1 MNPPC
6 NGIFSTR
13 FAGKEA
19 FNLIGCFLR
28 KNDTR
33 GCSEI
38 LPNSVENDGK
48 KPLAWGGTFRYTLD
62 MKTRSHSHR
71 WGQFGRL
78 CLEPRILAVVLCVVV
93 MAPFAG
99 TQAFSTSTIGAN
111 EERHASRQS
120 ELRQRLLR
128 ERREAA
134 SRRQGMGAF
143 QDKKGVTI
151 LTNRPEKYRNRVG
164 YDEITLDYEMI
175 VIPDRYRNR
184 VTPEEYSTSDIGE
197 LVQRYARQY
206 NVDEGLIYAI
216 IKVESNGNPKA
227 VSPKGAR
234 GLMQLMPQTAEDMGV
249 KNIHDPAENI
259 AGGTQYFAKLLEL
272 FDNDPVSALAGY
284 NAGPENVKKW
294 GGVPPFEETQ
304 NYVKNVLK
312 LSQRY
317 SKTGVDASYLSRSF
331 LKTGLPAAKE
341 TKQVA
346 VVRKEEPKQK
356 FQVRFKSGTIQ
367 QAEKVVEEGDY
378 YYMDYK
384 GRSFRVRKGL
394 VETVTP
400 QPLSREASSR
410 VPSQM

>member
-1 MNPPC
+1 M
-6 NGIFSTR
+6 
-13 FAGKEA
+13 
-19 FNLIGCFLR
+19 
-28 KNDTR
+28 
-33 GCSEI
+33 
-38 LPNSVENDGK
+38 
-48 KPLAWGGTFRYTLD
+48 
-62 MKTRSHSHR
+62 
-71 WGQFGRL
+71 
-78 CLEPRILAVVLCVVV
+78 LCVVV

-99 TQAFSTSTIGAN
+99 TQAFSTSSISGN

-120 ELRQRLLR
+120 ELRQRLLQ

-143 QDKKGVTI
+143 QSKKGVTI
-151 LTNRPEKYRNRVG
+151 LTNRPEKYRNRAG
-164 YDEITLDYEMI
+164 YAEITLDYEPI
-175 VIPDRYRNR
+175 VVPDRFRNR
-184 VTPEEYSTSDIGE
+184 ATPGQYSTSEIGE

-216 IKVESNGNPKA
+216 IKVESNGNPNA

-234 GLMQLMPQTAEDMGV
+234 GLMQLMPATAEDMGV

-259 AGGTQYFAKLLEL
+259 AGGTQYIAKLLEL
-272 FDNDPVSALAGY
+272 FDNNPVNALAGY

-304 NYVKNVLK
+304 NYVNKVLR
-312 LSQRY
+312 LSARY
-317 SKTGVDASYLSRSF
+317 SKTGVDASYLSNSF
-331 LKTGLPAAKE
+331 LKARMSQEKGA
-341 TKQVA
+341 KQVA
-346 VVRKEEPKQK
+346 AVRKEEPKQK

-384 GRSFRVRKGL
+384 GRSFRVRRGL

-400 QPLSREASSR
+400 PPMTRQAGSR
-410 VPSQM
+410 VASQM